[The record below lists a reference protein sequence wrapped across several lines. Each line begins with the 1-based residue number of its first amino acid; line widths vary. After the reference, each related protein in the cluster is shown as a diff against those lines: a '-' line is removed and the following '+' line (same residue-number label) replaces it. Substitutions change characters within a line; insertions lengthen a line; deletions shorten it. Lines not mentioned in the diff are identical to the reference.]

1 MLERVAERYGQA
13 ERVWIM
19 DRGIP
24 TEEVLR
30 EMREAAVPVRY
41 WWGLLVDI

>member
-1 MLERVAERYGQA
+1 
-13 ERVWIM
+13 M

-30 EMREAAVPVRY
+30 EMRESQPAVFY
-41 WWGLLVDI
+41 LVGTARSKIGQ